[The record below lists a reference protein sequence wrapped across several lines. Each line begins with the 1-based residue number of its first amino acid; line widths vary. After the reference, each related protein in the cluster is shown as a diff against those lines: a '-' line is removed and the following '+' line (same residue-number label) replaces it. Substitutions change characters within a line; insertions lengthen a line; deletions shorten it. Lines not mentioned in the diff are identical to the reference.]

1 MITAQPSHTFLLC
14 SGVNGCINGMIVS
27 VSLANDTPLIR
38 ISDGICQS
46 IISIISA
53 ISAIL
58 TPSVQFN
65 GNRLNSLCFN
75 RTPASIFRLFS
86 IVLPQFY
93 KIYISLPCKFSIIFL
108 AIVSH
113 SCGLLSNVSAS
124 KSRTNILYISFFNVS
139 TSVSKV
145 SICASSM
152 LISSYSSEGQWQQVK
167 RSTGSHPSII
177 AFTFSNASRIKH
189 PLFSHFPASDF
200 PFIFNCSATVL

>member
-1 MITAQPSHTFLLC
+1 MIAAQPSHTFLLC

-75 RTPASIFRLFS
+75 RTPASDFLF
-86 IVLPQFY
+86 IYFILPQFY
-93 KIYISLPCKFSIIFL
+93 KFTSFSYVNFDN
-108 AIVSH
+108 
-113 SCGLLSNVSAS
+113 LLCNQL
-124 KSRTNILYISFFNVS
+124 K
-139 TSVSKV
+139 
-145 SICASSM
+145 
-152 LISSYSSEGQWQQVK
+152 LISIAAEKALITIYKSFTIPSRRGMGLFRFSA
-167 RSTGSHPSII
+167 GSRN
-177 AFTFSNASRIKH
+177 TN
-189 PLFSHFPASDF
+189 
-200 PFIFNCSATVL
+200 